1 MMNVCISVG
10 VCGYYGWVLLTVAP
24 RYLKL
29 NLHLKILTSSVRN
42 IQHGNFDIKS
52 QHQGDTI
59 VIDIIS

>member
-29 NLHLKILTSSVRN
+29 NLHLKIVTFLTQEISNLCLPINLN
-42 IQHGNFDIKS
+42 IYQKLSPLTKVN
-52 QHQGDTI
+52 
-59 VIDIIS
+59 